1 MLQDIISIQR
11 EIYQAFAD
19 QIRAFADGGGWGV
32 FLAYLPMGIL
42 FGAAHTLTPGHSKA
56 VLATYLVGNPLSLV
70 RSLIVS
76 LVLSFTH
83 VGMSVLIA
91 LLSLPLVSIVLGSV
105 GRAPLLEDVSRGL
118 LGLIG
123 LWMLYRAFR
132 RSAHGHDHGEGAV
145 VGFMAGLIP
154 CPLTLFVMSFAISR
168 GVPQA
173 GVAFAITM
181 MAGVALVLSAVASA
195 TVLFRQQVIHLV
207 DQRPILL
214 DRLTRGIEAIAG
226 LILILIALR
235 ELLWR

>member
-11 EIYQAFAD
+11 EIYQAFGD
-19 QIRAFADGGGWGV
+19 QIRAFANGGGWGV

-42 FGAAHTLTPGHSKA
+42 FGAVHTLTPGHSKA
-56 VLATYLVGNPLSLV
+56 VLATYLVGNPLSLM
-70 RSLIVS
+70 RSLVVS
-76 LVLSFTH
+76 LILSFTH
-83 VGMSVLIA
+83 VGTAVLIA

-132 RSAHGHDHGEGAV
+132 RSPHGYDHGEGAV

-154 CPLTLFVMSFAISR
+154 CPLTLFVMTFAISR
-168 GVPQA
+168 GVPEA
-173 GVAFAITM
+173 GIAFAVTM
-181 MAGVALVLSAVASA
+181 MAGVALVLSGVAAA

-207 DQRPILL
+207 ERRPILL

-226 LILILIALR
+226 LILTTVALR